1 MRELHSGQEVSLVS
15 EAPAEQRLGSGYS
28 QQARVAAHQGQ
39 GGHLRQLQ
47 LQECEEVRAGQT
59 LAYQETGT
67 ECSTSS
73 G

>member
-1 MRELHSGQEVSLVS
+1 MRDLHSGQEVSLVS
-15 EAPAEQRLGSGYS
+15 EAHAEQRLGSRYS
-28 QQARVAAHQGQ
+28 QQARVAGHQGQ

-47 LQECEEVRAGQT
+47 LQGGGEVRAGQT

>member
-15 EAPAEQRLGSGYS
+15 RAPAKQGLRPGRP
-28 QQARVAAHQGQ
+28 QQSRVAGHQGR

-47 LQECEEVRAGQT
+47 LQGGGEVRAGQT